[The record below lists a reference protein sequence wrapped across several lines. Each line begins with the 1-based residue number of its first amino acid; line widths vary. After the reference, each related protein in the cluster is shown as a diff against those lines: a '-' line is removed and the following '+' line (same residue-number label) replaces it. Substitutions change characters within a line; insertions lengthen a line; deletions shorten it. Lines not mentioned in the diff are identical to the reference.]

1 MGVAQL
7 FQPEKHPPH
16 LSQSSFVMTSSTLA
30 LLLFVL
36 AVVCLFA
43 AVYPFGP
50 YQATL
55 LLAKRLGFV
64 RPLKPEAAA
73 SDKPLSFAICLC
85 AYNEEAVIKNKIE
98 NMLALRKA
106 AGELD
111 ILIYVD
117 CASDRTAE
125 IVAAFEPEVTLVN
138 SKERHGKPWGMNR
151 LVGLTDADI
160 VLFTDANVMV
170 DEMAIAN
177 LRRYFADPDVGCV
190 TSHLSYT
197 NPGDTATSEVG
208 SFYWRL
214 DEWTKGLETET
225 GSAMGADGSLFAIRR
240 KLHRPTP
247 DHLIDDLFV
256 SMSILCKGYRLIRGA
271 DVNAYESHTT
281 VARDEFKRKVRIA
294 CQCMSVHRALWPEL
308 RALSAWDIYKYVG
321 HRLIR
326 WVGGYFLLASAFL
339 FALSVWAGF
348 GLWTMFAAIAVVLG
362 TLFLGSF
369 AKVRLVER
377 INNILLAFAGNT
389 IGVWRCYWG
398 EPVVTWDLAGSA
410 RNDMPSDQ
418 PSR

>member
-1 MGVAQL
+1 
-7 FQPEKHPPH
+7 
-16 LSQSSFVMTSSTLA
+16 MTSSSLA
-30 LLLFVL
+30 LLLFGIAFL
-36 AVVCLFA
+36 SLFVA
-43 AVYPFGP
+43 AFPFGP

-55 LLAKRLGFV
+55 LFARRLGFA
-64 RPLKPEAAA
+64 RPIAPVEPP
-73 SDKPLSFAICLC
+73 SGDPLRFAICLC
-85 AYNEEAVIKNKIE
+85 AYNEEAVIKQKIE
-98 NMLALRKA
+98 NMLALKKA

-117 CASDRTAE
+117 AASDRTAE
-125 IVAAFEPEVTLVN
+125 IVASFEPEVTLVN
-138 SKERHGKPWGMNR
+138 SKDRHGKPWGMNR
-151 LVGLTDADI
+151 LVGMTDVDVI
-160 VLFTDANVMV
+160 MFTDANVMV
-170 DEMAIAN
+170 DETAIDN
-177 LRRYFADPDVGCV
+177 LRRYFADPSVGCV

-197 NPGDTATSEVG
+197 NPDDTATSEVG

-240 KLHRPTP
+240 ELHRPTP

-256 SMSILCKGYRLIRGA
+256 SMSILCKGHRLIRGA

-294 CQCMSVHRALWPEL
+294 CQCIGVHRALWPEL
-308 RALSAWDIYKYVG
+308 KALPAFDLYKYIG

-326 WVGGYFLLASAFL
+326 WVGGYFLAASAFFFTL
-339 FALSVWAGF
+339 ALWVGF
-348 GLWTMFAAIAVVLG
+348 GFWVMLAVFAVLCSAM
-362 TLFLGSF
+362 LVGSL
-369 AKVRLVER
+369 AKFRIVEQV
-377 INNILLAFAGNT
+377 NNILLAFAGNT
-389 IGVWRCYWG
+389 VGVWRAYCG

>member
-1 MGVAQL
+1 
-7 FQPEKHPPH
+7 
-16 LSQSSFVMTSSTLA
+16 MTSYTLA
-30 LLLFVL
+30 LCLF
-36 AVVCLFA
+36 AVAFLCLFA
-43 AVYPFGP
+43 AAFPFGP

-64 RPLKPEAAA
+64 KPLKPDDTTIGE
-73 SDKPLSFAICLC
+73 PLSFAICLC
-85 AYNEEAVIKNKIE
+85 AYNEEAVIKQKIE

-117 CASDRTAE
+117 CASDRTAA
-125 IVAAFEPEVTLVN
+125 IVASFEPEVTLVN
-138 SKERHGKPWGMNR
+138 SEERHGKPWGMNR
-151 LVGLTDADI
+151 LVSLTDADI

-170 DEMAIAN
+170 DETAIAN
-177 LRRYFADPDVGCV
+177 LRRYFADPNVGCV

-214 DEWTKGLETET
+214 DEWTKGLETDT

-256 SMSILCKGYRLIRGA
+256 SMSILGKGYRLIRGA

-281 VARDEFKRKVRIA
+281 IARDEFKRKVRIA

-308 RALSAWDIYKYVG
+308 RAMSVWDIYKYVG

-326 WVGGYFLLASAFL
+326 WVGGYFLLASAVL
-339 FALSVWAGF
+339 FALAIWAGF
-348 GLWTMFAAIAVVLG
+348 GFWAMFASMAGVSGAIL
-362 TLFLGSF
+362 LGSL
-369 AKVRLVER
+369 AKVRMIEQ

-410 RNDMPSDQ
+410 RNDVPSDQ

>member
-1 MGVAQL
+1 
-7 FQPEKHPPH
+7 
-16 LSQSSFVMTSSTLA
+16 MTSLMLA
-30 LLLFVL
+30 LLLFAL
-36 AVVCLFA
+36 ALLCLFV
-43 AVYPFGP
+43 AVFPFGP
-50 YQATL
+50 YQVTL

-64 RPLKPEAAA
+64 KPLKPED
-73 SDKPLSFAICLC
+73 SSSSEPLRFAICLC
-85 AYNEEAVIKNKIE
+85 AYNEEAVIKQKIE
-98 NMLALRKA
+98 NMLALRKT
-106 AGELD
+106 AGALD
-111 ILIYVD
+111 ILVYVD

-125 IVAAFEPEVTLVN
+125 IVASFGSEVTLVN
-138 SKERHGKPWGMNR
+138 SEERHGKPWGMNR

-160 VLFTDANVMV
+160 VLFTDANVMI
-170 DEMAIAN
+170 EETAIAN

-197 NPGDTATSEVG
+197 NPSDTATSEVG

-214 DEWTKGLETET
+214 DEWTKGLETDT

-308 RALSAWDIYKYVG
+308 KAMSAWNLYKYVG

-326 WVGGYFLLASAFL
+326 WVGGYVLVAAALLFASAL
-339 FALSVWAGF
+339 WVGF
-348 GLWTMFAAIAVVLG
+348 GFWAMFAVIAVLSG
-362 TLFLGSF
+362 AMLLGSL
-369 AKVRLVER
+369 AKIRVVEQ

-410 RNDMPSDQ
+410 RNDLPSDQ

>member
-1 MGVAQL
+1 
-7 FQPEKHPPH
+7 
-16 LSQSSFVMTSSTLA
+16 MTSSSLA
-30 LLLFVL
+30 LFFLAAALLCLFV
-36 AVVCLFA
+36 A
-43 AVYPFGP
+43 AFPFGP

-55 LLAKRLGFV
+55 VLAKRLGFA
-64 RPLKPEAAA
+64 KPSKPVLAA
-73 SDKPLSFAICLC
+73 SDEPLSLAICLC
-85 AYNEEAVIKNKIE
+85 AYNEEAVIKKKIE

-111 ILIYVD
+111 ILVYVD
-117 CASDRTAE
+117 CASDRTAD
-125 IVAAFEPEVTLVN
+125 IVASFEPEVTLVN
-138 SKERHGKPWGMNR
+138 SDERHGKPWGMNR
-151 LVGLTDADI
+151 LVSLTNADI
-160 VLFTDANVMV
+160 ILFTDANVMV
-170 DEMAIAN
+170 DEKAIAN
-177 LRRYFADPDVGCV
+177 LRHHFADPEVGCV

-208 SFYWRL
+208 SLYWRL

-256 SMSILCKGYRLIRGA
+256 SMSILCKGHRLIRGA

-281 VARDEFKRKVRIA
+281 IARDEFKRKVRIA
-294 CQCMSVHRALWPEL
+294 CQCMGVHRALWPEL
-308 RALSAWDIYKYVG
+308 RTMSAWNIYKYVG

-326 WVGGYFLLASAFL
+326 WVGGYFLLASAAL
-339 FALSVWAGF
+339 FALAIWAGF
-348 GLWTMFAAIAVVLG
+348 GFWSMFAAIAIVCGIMLG
-362 TLFLGSF
+362 GSV
-369 AKVRLVER
+369 AKVRMIEQ

-410 RNDMPSDQ
+410 RDDVPSDQ